1 MNFLKKIAM
10 DIRGNYK
17 TLILAFLIAAA
28 FWIVVSIN
36 VFPTIE
42 DEIGNI
48 SVTAQPT
55 EYMEQNNLKIVG
67 DFNDIVDI
75 RIEGKRYDIT
85 GLGANDFTASVDLS
99 QIRAKGTYTLPVNVT
114 PATDSG
120 STVINVSPPSVTL
133 VVDEIVSREFTV
145 EGTAPNISLAD
156 EYYMD
161 EITASPAQITLTG
174 SSNILDK
181 VTRVEA
187 RSVLSG
193 EIRQSHET
201 QSELIIYGSGGAR
214 IISDEIELSAESVSV
229 NIPIYKQKELP
240 LTFSLSNY
248 PSNFDTDSL
257 KYTIQPPYITVAAPD
272 DSIDFI
278 SELDIGT
285 IDISDIRLNQVA
297 TIPITLP
304 DDYKNLS
311 GNTNARIV
319 WDISDYG
326 KLDYTITDIGISN
339 APDNFNVSLITNEV
353 TITAIGP
360 SDRLAALNPNDFI
373 VTANLLG
380 TNIMSGAQDV
390 ALTITIKG
398 AKQKC
403 WVSGSYKAT
412 VYAQLKPEY
421 IEE

>member
-1 MNFLKKIAM
+1 MNFLKKIAT
-10 DIRGNYK
+10 DFRDNYK
-17 TLILAFLIAAA
+17 TLILAFIIAAA

-42 DEIGNI
+42 TEISNI
-48 SVTAQPT
+48 AVTAEPT

-67 DFNDIVDI
+67 NFDDMVDI

-85 GLGANDFTASVDLS
+85 GLGASDFTAEVDLS
-99 QIRAKGTYTLPVNVT
+99 QIRAKGTYTLPINVM
-114 PATDSG
+114 PSTDSG
-120 STVINVSPPSVTL
+120 STVTNTSPSAVTL
-133 VVDEIVSREFTV
+133 VIDEIVSREFPV
-145 EGTAPNISLAD
+145 EGTAPNISLAE

-174 SSNILDK
+174 SSTILDK

-214 IISDEIELSAESVSV
+214 IVSDEIELSTESVSV

-240 LTFSLSNY
+240 LTFTLSGY
-248 PSNFDTDSL
+248 SSNFDANSL
-257 KYTIQPPYITVAAPD
+257 KYTVQPPSITVAAPD

-304 DDYKNLS
+304 DEYKNLS
-311 GNTNARIV
+311 GNTNARIT
-319 WDISDYG
+319 WDIADYG
-326 KLDYTITDIGISN
+326 KLDYTLSDILISN
-339 APDNFNVSLITNEV
+339 APDNFNVSLITNEL

-360 SDRLAALNPNDFI
+360 SDRLASLTPNDFV

-380 TNIMSGAQDV
+380 TNIMSGSQDV

-398 AKQKC
+398 ARQKC

-412 VYAQLKPEY
+412 IYAQPKPEET
-421 IEE
+421 EE

>member
-1 MNFLKKIAM
+1 MNFLKKIAT
-10 DIRGNYK
+10 DFRDNYK
-17 TLILAFLIAAA
+17 TLILAFVIAAA
-28 FWIVVSIN
+28 LWIVVSIN

-42 DEIGNI
+42 NEIGNI
-48 SVTAQPT
+48 AVTAQPT
-55 EYMEQNNLKIVG
+55 EYMEQNNLKIVS
-67 DFNDIVDI
+67 DFNNMVNI

-85 GLGANDFTASVDLS
+85 GLGAEDFTAEVDLS
-99 QIRAKGTYTLPVNVT
+99 QIRARGTYTLPVNVT
-114 PATDSG
+114 PNTDSE
-120 STVINVSPPSVTL
+120 STVISTNPSSVTL
-133 VVDEIVSREFTV
+133 VIDEIVSREFTV
-145 EGTAPNISLAD
+145 EGTAPGISLAE

-174 SSNILDK
+174 SSSILDK
-181 VTRVEA
+181 ITRVEA

-193 EIRQSHET
+193 EIHQSHET

-214 IISDEIELSAESVSV
+214 IVSDEIELSTENVSV

-240 LTFSLSNY
+240 LTFTLTGY
-248 PSNFDTDSL
+248 PSNFDVDSL
-257 KYTIQPPYITVAAPD
+257 KYTIQPSSITVAAPD
-272 DSIDFI
+272 DSIDFR

-304 DDYKNLS
+304 DEYKNLS
-311 GNTNARIV
+311 GNTNARIT

-339 APDNFNVSLITNEV
+339 PPDNFNVSLITNEI

-360 SDRLAALNPNDFI
+360 SDRLAALTPNDFLVI
-373 VTANLLG
+373 ANLLG
-380 TNIMSGAQDV
+380 TNIVSGSQDV
-390 ALTITIKG
+390 PLTITIKG
-398 AKQKC
+398 ARQKC

-412 VYAQLKPEY
+412 IYAQPKPEET
-421 IEE
+421 EE